1 MPLCSKPHGAKFQM
15 TKFKTFKSSLKS
27 VGKLKPT
34 SLTKKVK
41 SSVTKAMATPMGS
54 SLANI
59 NPGSL
64 GSPKVTPGFAKGGLA
79 KKQAKAA
86 KKSVKPVKPKNGIY

>member
-1 MPLCSKPHGAKFQM
+1 MK
-15 TKFKTFKSSLKS
+15 TTKTFKSSLKS

-34 SLTKKVK
+34 SLSKKTK
-41 SSVTKAMATPMGS
+41 SAVTKSMATPMGS

-64 GSPKVTPGFAKGGLA
+64 GSPKVTPGFSKGGLA
-79 KKQAKAA
+79 SKQAKAA

>member
-1 MPLCSKPHGAKFQM
+1 MKTKKPSFAI
-15 TKFKTFKSSLKS
+15 KS
-27 VGKLKPT
+27 VGRLKPT
-34 SLTKKVK
+34 SLSKKTK
-41 SSVTKAMATPMGS
+41 SPVTSAMATPMGS

-64 GSPKVTPGFAKGGLA
+64 GSPKVAPGFAKGGLA